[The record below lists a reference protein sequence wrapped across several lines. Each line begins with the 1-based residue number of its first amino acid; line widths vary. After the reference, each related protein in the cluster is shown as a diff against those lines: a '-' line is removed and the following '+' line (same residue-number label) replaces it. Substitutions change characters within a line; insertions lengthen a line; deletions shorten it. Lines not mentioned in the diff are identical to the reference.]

1 MYKQRYID
9 IGSIHLIFM
18 VQIKSFMVSRLSE
31 VHSGYVVEEYP
42 VMPDATERE
51 HTGGK
56 KSVCVCFHDSF
67 YSTTNIVR
75 QLLDLET
82 VAWLSL

>member
-56 KSVCVCFHDSF
+56 KSVCVCVFM
-67 YSTTNIVR
+67 
-75 QLLDLET
+75 T
-82 VAWLSL
+82 VFTPLQIL